1 MFKIKVMKRIKFIV
15 YAGIISTLFLYS
27 CNNSSNSNNQTNED
41 SLSTTKV
48 LTVKERL
55 NQYASFSL
63 TADLSQF
70 SQNEKEMLSYL
81 IDACQNID
89 EIFWLQSYGN
99 KDSLFLKLKTNEEK
113 EYCKINYGP
122 WDRLNDYEPFIEGVA
137 KKPIGAGFY
146 PSDIKYFPFIDM
158 KFEDKLSMYTIIK
171 RAEDGSLYTQ
181 PYHEA
186 YKELLTKASNSLK
199 KAAEKSPDK
208 AFSNYLV
215 KRAESLLNDDYYTSD
230 KIWLDLNSK
239 YDLVIGPYESEEDRF
254 INTKTSYEAYL
265 LIKDV
270 EWSNKFKTYSKHL
283 PEIKNSFAIPED
295 YKNQIVLANTNI
307 GVYDAIYY
315 AGWPNA
321 GPKQISTNRPKDG
334 RILME
339 KGSRKLQFKNSMKA
353 KFDKIMQPI
362 ANILINEEQR
372 KNVKFE
378 SFFINNVTYEIA
390 DAIMVKTTVNGKG
403 PVKDALKDYFPT
415 INSLKADILNMYIL
429 TELQNKGL
437 IKDATLEDNYVVFIA
452 NVLRSIRFG
461 AAFAQGSSNLI
472 AFNMLYKMKAF
483 ERDNAKGTYKINY
496 EKMKEVIK
504 KLSKDILTILAEG
517 DYPTAKSWIEIYG
530 NMPPELQQDIQK
542 ISNAGIPVDINF
554 EQGKNI
560 LGLN

>member
-1 MFKIKVMKRIKFIV
+1 VFKIRDMKRIKLIFGL
-15 YAGIISTLFLYS
+15 GIISTLFFYS
-27 CNNSSNSNNQTNED
+27 CDNSNKTENQVNED
-41 SLSTTKV
+41 SVSTTKK

-55 NQYASFSL
+55 SQYASFTL
-63 TADLSQF
+63 TTDLSQF
-70 SQNEKEMLSYL
+70 NANEKEMLSYL
-81 IDACQNID
+81 IDACQSID
-89 EIFWLQSYGN
+89 EIFWLQTYGN
-99 KDSLFLKLKTNEEK
+99 KDTLFSKLKTAEEK
-113 EYCKINYGP
+113 QYCSINYGP
-122 WDRLNDYEPFIEGVA
+122 WDRLNDNEPFIEGVG

-186 YKELLTKASNSLK
+186 YKDLLTKAANSLK

-208 AFSNYLV
+208 AFSNYLI
-215 KRAESLLNDDYYTSD
+215 KRAESLLNDDYYSSD
-230 KIWLDLNSK
+230 KIWIDLNSK
-239 YDLVIGPYESEEDRF
+239 YDIVIGPYESEEDRF

-265 LIKDV
+265 LIKDI
-270 EWSNKFKTYSKHL
+270 EWSKKFETYSKHL
-283 PEIKNSFAIPED
+283 PEIKNSFAIPND

-429 TELQNKGL
+429 TELQNKH
-437 IKDATLEDNYVVFIA
+437 IIEDATLEDNYVIFVA
-452 NVLRSIRFG
+452 NVLRSVRFG
-461 AAFAQGSSNLI
+461 AAFAQGSSNLV

-483 ERDNAKGTYKINY
+483 ERDEATGTYKINF
-496 EKMKEVIK
+496 EKMKEMIK
-504 KLSKDILTILAEG
+504 KISKDILTVLAEG
-517 DYPTAKSWIEIYG
+517 DYSTAKSWIEIYG
-530 NMPPELQQDIQK
+530 SMSPELQKDIQK
-542 ISNAGIPVDINF
+542 IDKAGIPVDINF
-554 EQGKNI
+554 EQGKKV

>member
-1 MFKIKVMKRIKFIV
+1 MKRIKLIFCF
-15 YAGIISTLFLYS
+15 GIFSTILFYS
-27 CNNSSNSNNQTNED
+27 CDNPNKADNNTNED
-41 SLSTTKV
+41 SLSTPKK
-48 LTVKERL
+48 LSVKERL
-55 NQYASFSL
+55 NQYATFSL

-70 SQNEKEMLSYL
+70 SNNEKEMFSYL
-81 IDACQNID
+81 IDACQTID
-89 EIFWLQSYGN
+89 EIYWLQAYGN
-99 KDSLFLKLKTNEEK
+99 KDTLFAKLKTDEEK
-113 EYCKINYGP
+113 QYCTINYGP
-122 WDRLNDYEPFIEGVA
+122 WDRLNDNEPFIEGVG

-146 PSDIKYFPFIDM
+146 PSNIKYFPFIDM

-186 YKELLTKASNSLK
+186 YKDLLTKAANSLK

-208 AFSNYLV
+208 AFSNYLI
-215 KRAESLLNDDYYTSD
+215 KRAESLLNDDYYSSD
-230 KIWLDLNSK
+230 KIWIDLNSK
-239 YDLVIGPYESEEDRF
+239 YDIIIGPYESEEDRF

-270 EWSNKFKTYSKHL
+270 EWSKKFETYSKHL
-283 PEIKNSFAIPED
+283 PEIKNSFAIPDE

-307 GVYDAIYY
+307 GVYDAIFY

-378 SFFINNVTYEIA
+378 GFFINNVSYEIA

-429 TELQNKGL
+429 TELQDKHL
-437 IKDATLEDNYVVFIA
+437 IQDATLEDNYVIFIA
-452 NVLRSIRFG
+452 NVLRSVRFG
-461 AAFAQGSSNLI
+461 AAFAQGSSNLV

-483 ERDNAKGTYKINY
+483 ERNETTGTYKINF

-504 KLSKDILTILAEG
+504 KISKDILTVLAEG

-530 NMPPELQQDIQK
+530 SMSPELQQDIQK
-542 ISNAGIPVDINF
+542 IDKAGIPVDINF
-554 EQGKNI
+554 EQGKKV

>member
-1 MFKIKVMKRIKFIV
+1 MKKIKLIF
-15 YAGIISTLFLYS
+15 YCGIISTLFLYS
-27 CNNSSNSNNQTNED
+27 CNNPTNSNNQPNED
-41 SLSTTKV
+41 SLSASKV
-48 LTVKERL
+48 LTIKERL
-55 NQYASFSL
+55 NQYATFTL
-63 TADLSQF
+63 TADLSRF
-70 SQNEKEMLSYL
+70 SNNEKEMLSHL
-81 IDACQNID
+81 IDACQYID
-89 EIFWLQSYGN
+89 EIFWLQAYGN
-99 KDSLFLKLKTNEEK
+99 KDTLFSKLKTEEEK

-122 WDRLNDYEPFIEGVA
+122 WDRLNDNEPFIEGVG

-208 AFSNYLV
+208 KFSNYLV
-215 KRAESLLNDDYYTSD
+215 KKAQSLLNDDYYTSD
-230 KIWLDLNSK
+230 KMWLDIDSK
-239 YDLVIGPYESEEDRF
+239 YDIVIGPYESEEDRF
-254 INTKTSYEAYL
+254 INTKTSYEAFL

-270 EWSNKFKTYSKHL
+270 EWSNKFKSYSKHL
-283 PEIKNSFAIPED
+283 PEIKNSFEIPEN

-315 AGWPNA
+315 AGLPNA
-321 GPKQISTNRPKDG
+321 GPKQISTNIPKDG

-353 KFDKIMQPI
+353 KFDKILQPI

-372 KNVKFE
+372 KNIKFE
-378 SFFINNVTYEIA
+378 GFFINFVSYEIA

-415 INSLKADILNMYIL
+415 INSLKADILNMYII

-437 IKDATLEDNYVVFIA
+437 IKDATLEDNYTIFIA
-452 NVLRSIRFG
+452 NVLRSVRFG
-461 AAFAQGSSNLI
+461 AALSQGSSNLI

-483 ERDNAKGTYKINY
+483 ERDETTGTYKINY

-504 KLSKDILTILAEG
+504 KLTKDILTVLAEG
-517 DYPTAKSWIEIYG
+517 DYSTAKSWIEIYG
-530 NMPPELQQDIQK
+530 NMSPQLQQDIQK
-542 ISNAGIPVDINF
+542 ISKAGIPVDIKF
-554 EQGKNI
+554 EQGKNV